1 MERKNGLIE
10 FDIHTYP
17 DFGANAEISTFR
29 AESGISEY
37 NVMLHSTRLYGSFH
51 EQLEGL
57 HKALHE
63 VEENLFGCRAH
74 AVIKRYF
81 ISDAA
86 NQTATVE
93 ELVSEFSP
101 CAVSI
106 VQQQPLDGS
115 KVALW
120 VYLQEGIPVPQ
131 RNGNGTFSYKHN
143 DCTHY
148 WTGYR
153 HMSGGSSEQ
162 QTRAL
167 LEGYEEDLALHKCH
181 IADNCVRTW
190 FFVRD
195 IDTNYAGVV
204 RGRRDNFEQM
214 GMTPTTHYIASTG
227 IQGSHAEPGVKVMFD
242 AYAVKGL
249 KKGQMSYLYA
259 PTHLNPT
266 YEYGVTFERGV
277 CVEYGDRQQLFI
289 SGTASIDNHGN
300 VLNVGDIRNQT
311 KRMWENVAALL
322 AERQHSF
329 DNVVQMIVYLRDIAD
344 YQIVKQMHD
353 ERFPQIPKV
362 IVWASVCRPTWL
374 VEMECISIKESVNP
388 EFAPL

>member
-1 MERKNGLIE
+1 MVQYNLY
-10 FDIHTYP
+10 TYP
-17 DFGANAEISTFR
+17 DFGVNAELSTFKT
-29 AESGISEY
+29 ENGINEH
-37 NVMLHSTRLYGSFH
+37 NLMLHSTRCGCSFR

-57 HKALHE
+57 HQALHE
-63 VEENLFGCRAH
+63 IENNLLGSHAH

-81 ISDAA
+81 LSDAA
-86 NQTATVE
+86 NQTAAVE
-93 ELVSEFSP
+93 ELVTEFSP

-106 VQQQPLDGS
+106 VQQPPFDGS

-153 HMSGGSSEQ
+153 HTSGGNSEQ

-167 LEGYEEDLALHKCH
+167 LEGYEEDLELHKCH
-181 IADNCVRTW
+181 IAGNCVRTW

-195 IDTNYAGVV
+195 VDTNYAGVV
-204 RGRRDNFEQM
+204 RGRRDNFEEVGLTQD
-214 GMTPTTHYIASTG
+214 THYIASTG
-227 IQGSHAEPGVKVMFD
+227 IQGSHAEGGVKVLFD

-277 CVEYGDRQQLFI
+277 CMEYGDRRQLFI

-300 VLNVGDIRNQT
+300 VLHVGDIRNQT
-311 KRMWENVAALL
+311 LRMWENVSALL
-322 AERQHSF
+322 AEREHTF
-329 DNVVQMIVYLRDIAD
+329 DDVAQMIVYLRDLAD
-344 YQIVKQMHD
+344 YQIVSELYKK
-353 ERFPQIPKV
+353 RFPGKPYV
-362 IVWASVCRPTWL
+362 IVHAPVCRPGWL
-374 VEMECISIKESVNP
+374 VEMECMAVKSISSP
-388 EFAPL
+388 TLPQF

>member
-1 MERKNGLIE
+1 MNSENRLIE

-17 DFGANAEISTFR
+17 DFGANAEVSAFR
-29 AESGISEY
+29 TENGISEY
-37 NVMLHSTRLYGSFH
+37 NVMLHSTRLTSSFR

-57 HKALHE
+57 HNALHE
-63 VEENLFGCRAH
+63 IEDNMLCRRAH

-81 ISDAA
+81 LSDAA
-86 NQTATVE
+86 NQTAVLE
-93 ELVSEFSP
+93 EQVGTFAP

-106 VQQQPLDGS
+106 VQQPPLNGS

-120 VYLQEGIPVPQ
+120 VYLQEGIPVLQ

-143 DCTHY
+143 DYTHY

-153 HMSGGSSEQ
+153 HISGGDSEQ

-167 LEGYEEDLALHKCH
+167 LEGYEKDLALHKCH

-214 GMTPTTHYIASTG
+214 GMTPATHYIASTG
-227 IQGSHAEPGVKVMFD
+227 IQGSHADAGVKVMLD

-249 KKGQMSYLYA
+249 KKNQMSYLYA
-259 PTHLNPT
+259 PSHLNPT

-277 CVEYGDRQQLFI
+277 CMTYGDRQQLFI

-311 KRMWENVAALL
+311 KRMWENVEALL
-322 AERQHSF
+322 AERQHNF
-329 DNVVQMIVYLRDIAD
+329 GNVVQMIVYLRDIAD
-344 YQIVKQMHD
+344 YQIVKQMHE
-353 ERFPQIPKV
+353 ERFPNIPKV
-362 IVWASVCRPTWL
+362 IVWAPVCRPTWL

>member
-1 MERKNGLIE
+1 MIE
-10 FDIHTYP
+10 YNLYTYP
-17 DFGANAEISTFR
+17 DYGVNAEISTFR
-29 AESGISEY
+29 VGNGISEY
-37 NVMLHSTRLYGSFH
+37 NVMLHSTHAGRSFR
-51 EQLEGL
+51 EQLDGL

-63 VEENLFGCRAH
+63 IEDNQLGCHAH

-81 ISDAA
+81 LSDAA
-86 NQTATVE
+86 NQTAAVE
-93 ELVSEFSP
+93 EQVSEFSP

-106 VQQQPLDGS
+106 VQQAPLDGS

-167 LEGYEEDLALHKCH
+167 LEGYEEDLSLHKCH

-190 FFVRD
+190 FLVRD
-195 IDTNYAGVV
+195 VDTNYAGVV

-214 GMTPTTHYIASTG
+214 GMTPDTHYIASTG
-227 IQGSHAEPGVKVMFD
+227 IQGSHADAGVKVILD

-249 KKGQMSYLYA
+249 KKNQMSYLYA
-259 PTHLNPT
+259 PSHLNPT

-277 CVEYGDRQQLFI
+277 CMEYGDRRQLFI

-300 VLNVGDIRNQT
+300 VLHVGDIRNQT

-322 AERQHSF
+322 AEREHTY
-329 DNVVQMIVYLRDIAD
+329 DDAVQMIVYLRDIAD
-344 YQIVKQMHD
+344 YHVVKQMYD
-353 ERFPQIPKV
+353 EKFPNIPKV

-374 VEMECISIKESVNP
+374 VEMECISIKEFKSS
-388 EFAPL
+388 ELAPL

>member
-1 MERKNGLIE
+1 MDYKSYSYPE
-10 FDIHTYP
+10 FGTI
-17 DFGANAEISTFR
+17 AEVSTFKPQNGI
-29 AESGISEY
+29 AEHNI
-37 NVMLHSTRLYGSFH
+37 MLHTTKYGMSFR
-51 EQLEGL
+51 EQLESL
-57 HKALHE
+57 HNALAVME
-63 VEENLFGCRAH
+63 DTLWENRAR
-74 AVIKRYF
+74 AVMKRYF
-81 ISDAA
+81 LSDAS
-86 NQTATVE
+86 NQTAMVE
-93 ELVSEFSP
+93 EMLSNFSP

-106 VQQQPLDGS
+106 VQQPPLDGT

-120 VYLQEGIPVPQ
+120 VYLQEGIPVLQ

-143 DCTHY
+143 DYTHY

-153 HMSGGSSEQ
+153 HISGGNSEQ

-167 LEGYEEDLALHKCH
+167 LEGYEKDLALHKCH

-214 GMTPTTHYIASTG
+214 GMTSDSHFIASTG
-227 IQGSHAEPGVKVMFD
+227 IQGSHAEAGVKVILD

-277 CVEYGDRQQLFI
+277 CMTYGDRQQLFI

-300 VLNVGDIRNQT
+300 VLHVGNIRNQT
-311 KRMWENVAALL
+311 KRMWENVEALL
-322 AERQHSF
+322 AERQHTF

-344 YQIVKQMHD
+344 YQVVKQMHD
-353 ERFPQIPKV
+353 EQFPNIPKV
-362 IVWASVCRPTWL
+362 IVWAAVCRPTWL

-388 EFAPL
+388 EFAAL

>member
-1 MERKNGLIE
+1 MIE
-10 FDIHTYP
+10 YNLYTYP
-17 DFGANAEISTFR
+17 DFSVNAELSTFKT
-29 AESGISEY
+29 ENGINEH
-37 NVMLHSTRLYGSFH
+37 NLMLHSTRYGHSFR
-51 EQLEGL
+51 EQLEGI

-63 VEENLFGCRAH
+63 IENNLLGSHAH

-81 ISDAA
+81 LSDAA
-86 NQTATVE
+86 NQTAAVE
-93 ELVSEFSP
+93 ELVTEFSP

-106 VQQQPLDGS
+106 VQQPPFDGS

-153 HMSGGSSEQ
+153 HTSGGNSEQ

-167 LEGYEEDLALHKCH
+167 LEGYEEDLELHKCN

-195 IDTNYAGVV
+195 VDTNYAGVV
-204 RGRRDNFEQM
+204 RGRRDNFEEVGLTQD
-214 GMTPTTHYIASTG
+214 THYIASTG
-227 IQGSHAEPGVKVMFD
+227 IQGSHAEGGVKVLFD

-249 KKGQMSYLYA
+249 KKGQMTYLYA

-277 CVEYGDRQQLFI
+277 CMEYADRRQLFI

-300 VLNVGDIRNQT
+300 VLHVGDIRNQT
-311 KRMWENVAALL
+311 LRMWENVSALL
-322 AERQHSF
+322 AEREHTF
-329 DNVVQMIVYLRDIAD
+329 DDVAQMIVYLRDIAD
-344 YQIVKQMHD
+344 YPLVKQMYD
-353 ERFPQIPKV
+353 ERFPNTPKV
-362 IVWASVCRPTWL
+362 IVLAPVCRPTWL
-374 VEMECISIKESVNP
+374 IEMECISIKEFENK
-388 EFAPL
+388 EFQKF